1 MAEDVLTPTEV
12 LEIVYNSDESL
23 RDSSSDSVSS
33 SDDEI
38 DDIAVADVII
48 SDDSGNEEE
57 ILHRDFRWET
67 MDNYTEKCSIMI
79 LDPEMVALYNVLSCF
94 FDKEIIQQIVRETNK
109 YAEQY
114 KNIGGNLYSFRSLV
128 RSWTPVTE
136 SEIHTVLGLF
146 LLMGIAQKPTARSYF
161 SKRRVNI
168 STWIY

>member
-33 SDDEI
+33 RDDEI

-94 FDKEIIQQIVRETNK
+94 FDKEIIQQIVRETNR

-114 KNIGGNLYSFRSLV
+114 KNAQGNIFSFRSLV

-136 SEIHTVLGLF
+136 SKIYTVLGPF
-146 LLMGIAQKPTARSYF
+146 LLMGIVRD
-161 SKRRVNI
+161 
-168 STWIY
+168 